1 MEQRKDTIKLNV
13 LPYFLIYVLLLRL
26 AGWGPDFKLGI
37 NLPSV
42 RALGTDIPGGRRTD
56 QPSRGKKK
64 KIFNVIKLSHLI
76 ILMQIDINLGAGWS
90 EQLFPGQEVD
100 QAVRGSVVWLNGSE
114 RGGGRKQINVGRRR
128 QSVTERST
136 SSSRM
141 GSPGRQI
148 Y

>member
-64 KIFNVIKLSHLI
+64 KIFNVIKLSYLI

-100 QAVRGSVVWLNGSE
+100 QAVRGSVVWLNGS
-114 RGGGRKQINVGRRR
+114 GGRKQINVGRRR

-136 SSSRM
+136 SKM